1 MGAYGQESGAIPVI
15 TSLLDGATGA
25 VMPHG
30 LPRRIR
36 IAFIVQALLASLA
49 VLLGGYLVSL
59 VIKHGL
65 VHVVLQEE
73 ANHYWEL
80 HEASPVQPP
89 PNTRNIRGYLL
100 EAGQSTLSLPKELR
114 PLASGFHEL
123 EAADQLVLVEQR
135 PAGRLYLVFLRS
147 QAQRAAFWFGVV
159 PVLLTLL
166 GIYAVSWWTYRVS
179 RRIVSP
185 VNWLARRVSQWDPRY
200 PDASELAPERLPA
213 DVQGEARQLAA
224 ALHSLANRVGDH
236 VARERN
242 FTRDASH
249 ELRTPLTVIRM
260 ASDMALSTQDLDP
273 RLQRSLVRIQRAGRD
288 MEAVIDAFLILA
300 READIEPQAE
310 WFDVADIAR
319 QEVAGAREVLAGRAV
334 QLDIEATG
342 SNLLL
347 APPRVM
353 HVVIGNLLRN
363 ACSYTDAGRIDVH
376 VGNGKVIV
384 RDTGIG
390 MSPQA
395 LARIFEPFFR
405 AEPDRSLGTGLGLSI
420 VRRLCERFG
429 WRVEL
434 ESTLGQGTTATVH
447 FG

>member
-1 MGAYGQESGAIPVI
+1 MA
-15 TSLLDGATGA
+15 
-25 VMPHG
+25 HG
-30 LPRRIR
+30 LPRKIR

-73 ANHYWEL
+73 ADYYWQL

-100 EAGQSTLSLPKELR
+100 ETGQSSLSLPKDLR
-114 PLASGFHEL
+114 PLEPGFHEL
-123 EAADQLVLVEQR
+123 KAADQLVLVDQR

-159 PVLLTLL
+159 PVLITLL
-166 GIYAVSWWTYRVS
+166 GIYGASWLTYRAS
-179 RRIVSP
+179 WRIVSP

-200 PDASELAPERLPA
+200 PDASELAAERLPA

-224 ALHSLANRVGDH
+224 ALHSLASRVGQH

-260 ASDMALSTQDLDP
+260 ASDMALSTPELDP
-273 RLQRSLVRIQRAGRD
+273 RLQRSLGRIQRAGRD

-310 WFDVADIAR
+310 WFDVADIVR
-319 QEVAGAREVLAGRAV
+319 YEVNNAREMLAGRPV
-334 QLDIEATG
+334 ELTLEVVG
-342 SNLLL
+342 NNHLLL

-353 HVVIGNLLRN
+353 HVVVSNLLRN
-363 ACSYTDAGRIDVH
+363 ACAYTDTGTIAVE
-376 VGNGKVIV
+376 VGNDRVVV
-384 RDTGIG
+384 RDSGIG
-390 MSPQA
+390 MTEES
-395 LARIFEPFFR
+395 LARVFEPFFR
-405 AEPDRSLGTGLGLSI
+405 AEPARPLGTGLGLSI

-429 WRVEL
+429 WRIEL
-434 ESTLGQGTTATVH
+434 ESAPGQGTTATVH